1 MIFFMQIGSWKNIYR
16 VTQRIFQNSF
26 AKKIFYYFYLTL
38 VKGQCL
44 EKYAMGR
51 AAIPYMEGA
60 VGRDL
65 AISEIIEGEQQAI
78 AEQQYHMRRA
88 GAVGRVL
95 G

>member
-1 MIFFMQIGSWKNIYR
+1 LCKNDIFYADWKLEKYLPGHAKNISK
-16 VTQRIFQNSF
+16 QFC
-26 AKKIFYYFYLTL
+26 KKFFYYFYLTL

-65 AISEIIEGEQQAI
+65 AISEIIEGEQQA
-78 AEQQYHMRRA
+78 EQSSNTI
-88 GAVGRVL
+88 
-95 G
+95 